1 MTGGLSRMDLSVPG
15 ATPGK
20 LASIDQWGD
29 IRWDSMERAFHGASN
44 MEYNA
49 ADSPDLSR
57 VTDMRDMFYEASSF
71 NGNLSSWDVSSV
83 NRMDYMFY
91 TASSFNGNLSSWDVS
106 SVNRMDGMFSHAS
119 SFNGNLSS
127 WDVSSVNR
135 MEHMFS
141 RATDFNGNISSWN
154 ASSVNRMDYMFSG
167 ASSFNGSLSGW
178 DVSSVTDMTGT
189 FSQASDFNQPLDDWN
204 VSSVTRMDHMFNDA
218 PFFNGN
224 LPSWDVSSV
233 NRMDNMFSGASDF
246 NGSISSWNVSSVTR
260 MDSMFSGASDF
271 NGNVSSWN
279 VSSVTRMNGMF
290 SGASSFNGSISSW
303 NVSSVISMSG
313 MFNNASSF
321 DQNLGKWYVVL
332 NSTATDGPGI
342 VGGMSAQN
350 AFLNAHNSTYGI
362 GTGPDSDHFE
372 ITGGNLL
379 NLTSVDPGQDAYTA
393 NVTASGDDVFE
404 SGNNWRL
411 LEVTASSPNLAPTVR
426 AGPDLV
432 LAEGA
437 EFALGGS
444 ATDPNGDDL
453 TYSWSQDPESPAV
466 AFSNA
471 SSPVAAITLP
481 QVEEDATVTL
491 TLTAS
496 DTSSASASDSLTLSI
511 RETGSAFLTTWSVTG
526 TGTTVSIPTE
536 GSYGIVWGDGRADTV
551 TGTGTQSH
559 TYPAAGEY
567 QVAMTGGLSRMDLS
581 ASGATPGKLASIDQ
595 WGGIGWTSMEG
606 AFQEASSMEYGAA
619 DAPDLSG
626 VTNMGHMFEAASSF
640 NGNISGW
647 DVSSVTDMNSMFIE
661 APSFNQSLNAW
672 DVSSVTDMNSMF
684 AEANSFNG
692 NISGWDVSSVTLMDG
707 MFHNAPFN
715 QPLNAW
721 NVSSVTGMTFMF
733 SGTTFNQNISA
744 WDVSSATGMD
754 GMFSGASSFN
764 QPLNAWNVSSATG
777 MGHMFSGASS
787 FNGNVSSWDVSSATG
802 MDGMFEGASSFNGN
816 VSAWDVS
823 KVGTMT
829 DMFSGASSFD
839 QNLGSWYVVPADT
852 AYDASEGTLNV
863 TTVSAQNAFLDG
875 HEPEYGIGA
884 GGNPTLFNMT
894 GGALMFEAAPDAG
907 QYSVNITASG
917 DDVFGTGNHRVYNVT
932 VTGAPIG
939 VTDGTPPEILAARA
953 TARNAIAVTFS
964 EDVDADSTDGSG
976 WSITGNDAG
985 TLTVQSNTD
994 PAGSSSTMNL
1004 TLSGNLPDTAPDLRL
1019 AYAAPA
1025 TGGITDTASPANP
1038 LGSQTVEVGD
1048 GIPPVVESA
1057 RATSPTGITLTMSE
1071 IVNSSGTGPNGFA
1084 VSTTGTAVTVS
1095 SIGGSNSDTLVLTLS
1110 GSISDADTITV
1121 SYGTGDVRDL
1131 ASNPLAGFSGRTVDT
1146 STDITP
1152 PTFVSAT
1159 YSTGNGSLAITF
1171 SEPIGGTANLSQLHV
1186 RESGQSS
1193 GGATLTGASQSVSG
1207 STLTVALTAAQQ
1219 TTLAGL
1225 TTPQLDIDAGAVSDA
1240 NANGIDAS
1248 ADNAITVDDT
1258 TPPTFVSATYSTGS
1272 GLLAITFSEPIGG
1285 TANLSQLHVRE
1296 SGQSSGGATLTG
1308 ASQSVSGSTL
1318 TVALTAAQQ
1327 TTLAGL
1333 ATPQLD
1339 IDAGAVSDA
1348 NSNGIDA
1355 SADNAITVDDTTKPT
1370 FVSATYSTG
1379 NGSLVITFS
1388 EPIGG
1393 TANLS
1398 QLHVRES
1405 GQSSGGATLT
1415 GASQSVSG
1423 STLTVA
1429 LTAAQ
1434 QTTLAGLATPQLDI
1448 DAGAVSDAN
1457 GNGIDASAD
1466 NAITVDDTTKPTFVS
1481 ATYSTGNGLL
1491 AITFSEPI
1499 GGTANLS
1506 QLHVRESGQSSGG
1519 ATLTGASQ
1527 SVSGSTLTVA
1537 LTAAQQTT
1545 LAGLTTPQLDIDA
1558 GAVSDANGNGI
1569 DASADR
1575 AITVDD
1581 TVPPTVQSARATAAN
1596 TIVVTFSE
1604 NVDAGAVNGAGW
1616 SLSGADAGNLT
1627 VTSNTD
1633 PGGSSDALT
1642 LTLSG
1647 SLQDTAPDL
1656 ILTYAVPASGGI
1668 TDTANPA
1675 NPLGSQTV
1683 EVGDGIPPAVESA
1696 RATSPTGI
1704 TLTMSEIVNS
1714 SGTGPNGFAVST
1726 TGTAVT
1732 VSSIGGSN
1740 SDTLV
1745 LTLSGSISDAD
1756 TITVSYGTGDVRD
1769 LASNPLAGFSGRT
1782 VDTSTDIT
1790 PPTVKSATL
1799 DSETGVLVIT
1809 FSETVDTSSVEPA
1822 RLFINGSGWAGRV
1835 QLTGAVVTTASDS
1848 AAVSINLTGQQLGS
1862 VSEPAPS
1869 LSLDVGAGAVSDT
1882 AGNPIAESP
1891 GNLLT
1896 RGDRTGPA
1904 PTITTAATS
1913 PTNLDTIEFAVDFG
1927 EPIDAGTFGPE
1938 DILAQGGTASSPL
1951 SADGQGKNFTF
1962 TVGGIAEGRL
1972 TVGIPEG
1979 AVKDLAGN
1987 NSTES
1992 NPIVIDVD
2000 QTPPYIVA
2008 AYVIPPGAVSLT
2020 YSEAVGVGTLD
2031 GTGFALSGGGDVTAN
2046 TDPGLGSG
2054 IITLTVTGA
2063 AAGNVTYDEGAGTVA
2078 DRAGNG
2084 AKTDAVP
2091 LIDITDE
2098 AVIVP
2103 IGIPRY
2109 EAPPGVSTAGAPPG
2123 GLPPVIIAHG
2133 PLSLNFSQVLV
2144 SNGTANSARLSDSAV
2159 NLTATV
2165 GGVRITV
2172 SLPANTT
2179 ATGDSSWDGLFS
2191 LPAPSGAAPPAPGQ
2205 STVHTKRVTFS
2216 VGADTTLHVDRAVRI
2231 LVPGEGGR
2239 NVFFSGPDGAPRAVP
2254 ECVFG
2259 DSQEGADAGLTAGGD
2274 CHIDVGRDL
2283 AIWTRHLSHW
2293 GTYHAGPRVI
2303 EQEPE
2308 TESEAP
2314 ADDTATAAGGSGS
2327 GSRGGG
2333 GGGSGGGGGGGA
2345 PAAIITDVRIYSV
2358 SWDCAAGSVAVTA
2371 GPDTDQLSVNIR
2383 TSSVGERP
2391 VVRAGGELPGTRSFT
2406 SAIAGADEFAVVEAS
2421 LAYEGDQVITKIV
2434 NMGQCTGTAVFDR
2447 YEPPQTALRPEPEP
2461 RELCRDGREPALRD
2475 GNELLCLFP
2484 GTFEVLAERGW
2495 NLARP

>member
-1 MTGGLSRMDLSVPG
+1 
-15 ATPGK
+15 
-20 LASIDQWGD
+20 
-29 IRWDSMERAFHGASN
+29 

-71 NGNLSSWDVSSV
+71 NGNLSGWNVSSV

-127 WDVSSVNR
+127 WDVSSVTR
-135 MEHMFS
+135 MDHMFS

-178 DVSSVTDMTGT
+178 NVSSVTDMTGT

-246 NGSISSWNVSSVTR
+246 NGNISSWNVSSVTR

-271 NGNVSSWN
+271 NGNISSWN

-342 VGGMSAQN
+342 VGGISAQN

-411 LEVTASSPNLAPTVR
+411 LEVTASSTNLAPTVR

-787 FNGNVSSWDVSSATG
+787 FNGNVSSWNVSSVTG

-816 VSAWDVS
+816 ISAWDVS

-953 TARNAIAVTFS
+953 TARNAITVTFS
-964 EDVDADSTDGSG
+964 EDVDADSTGGSG

-985 TLTVQSNTD
+985 TLAVQSNTD

-1004 TLSGNLPDTAPDLRL
+1004 TLSGNLPDTAPDLSL

-1025 TGGITDTASPANP
+1025 TGGITDTANPANP
-1038 LGSQTVEVGD
+1038 LGNQTVEVGD

-1110 GSISDADTITV
+1110 GSISDADTIMV
-1121 SYGTGDVRDL
+1121 SYGGGDVRDL

-1159 YSTGNGSLAITF
+1159 YSTGNGSLAITFSEPIGGTANLSKLHVRESGQSSGGATLTGASQSVSGSTLTVTLTAAQQTTLAGLATPQLDIDAGAVSDANSNGIDASADNAITVDDTTPPTFVSATYSTGNGSLVITF

-1240 NANGIDAS
+1240 ND
-1248 ADNAITVDDT
+1248 
-1258 TPPTFVSATYSTGS
+1258 
-1272 GLLAITFSEPIGG
+1272 
-1285 TANLSQLHVRE
+1285 
-1296 SGQSSGGATLTG
+1296 
-1308 ASQSVSGSTL
+1308 
-1318 TVALTAAQQ
+1318 
-1327 TTLAGL
+1327 
-1333 ATPQLD
+1333 
-1339 IDAGAVSDA
+1339 
-1348 NSNGIDA
+1348 
-1355 SADNAITVDDTTKPT
+1355 
-1370 FVSATYSTG
+1370 
-1379 NGSLVITFS
+1379 
-1388 EPIGG
+1388 
-1393 TANLS
+1393 
-1398 QLHVRES
+1398 
-1405 GQSSGGATLT
+1405 
-1415 GASQSVSG
+1415 
-1423 STLTVA
+1423 
-1429 LTAAQ
+1429 
-1434 QTTLAGLATPQLDI
+1434 
-1448 DAGAVSDAN
+1448 
-1457 GNGIDASAD
+1457 
-1466 NAITVDDTTKPTFVS
+1466 
-1481 ATYSTGNGLL
+1481 
-1491 AITFSEPI
+1491 
-1499 GGTANLS
+1499 
-1506 QLHVRESGQSSGG
+1506 
-1519 ATLTGASQ
+1519 
-1527 SVSGSTLTVA
+1527 
-1537 LTAAQQTT
+1537 
-1545 LAGLTTPQLDIDA
+1545 
-1558 GAVSDANGNGI
+1558 NGI

-1581 TVPPTVQSARATAAN
+1581 TVPPTVQSARATAN

-1675 NPLGSQTV
+1675 NPLGNQTV
-1683 EVGDGIPPAVESA
+1683 EVGDGIPPVVESA

-1704 TLTMSEIVNS
+1704 TLEMSEDVTDDSAAPGDFTVTGVASSPTVQSVAASGGTVTLGLTAAMTNSDSPALAYAQS
-1714 SGTGPNGFAVST
+1714 SGF
-1726 TGTAVT
+1726 
-1732 VSSIGGSN
+1732 I
-1740 SDTLV
+1740 L
-1745 LTLSGSISDAD
+1745 DA
-1756 TITVSYGTGDVRD
+1756 S
-1769 LASNPLAGFSGRT
+1769 SNPLAGFSGRA

-1862 VSEPAPS
+1862 VSEPTPS

-1913 PTNLDTIEFAVDFG
+1913 PTNLDAIEFAVDFG

-1992 NPIVIDVD
+1992 NLIVIDVD
-2000 QTPPYIVA
+2000 QTAPHIVA

-2020 YSEAVGVGTLD
+2020 YSEAVGAGTLD
-2031 GTGFALSGGGDVTAN
+2031 GTGFALPGGGDVTAN

-2063 AAGNVTYDEGAGTVA
+2063 AAGSVTYDEGAGTVA

-2091 LIDITDE
+2091 LTDITDE

-2109 EAPPGVSTAGAPPG
+2109 EAPPEVSTAGVPPS

-2133 PLSLNFSQVLV
+2133 PLSLNFSQVLD

-2179 ATGDSSWDGLFS
+2179 ATGDSSWDGLFG

-2205 STVHTKRVTFS
+2205 STVHTKRVAFS

-2254 ECVFG
+2254 ECAFG

-2314 ADDTATAAGGSGS
+2314 ADDVATAAGGSGS
-2327 GSRGGG
+2327 GS
-2333 GGGSGGGGGGGA
+2333 GGGSGGGRRRRRRGRRWRSPRRDHNRRAHLLGIMGLRGGQRRGDGRAGHGPALGEHKDELGRRAARRPGGRRAARNPILHVGHCRRRRVRRGGGEPRVRGRSGDNEDSQHGAVRRNRRFRQVRAAADCA
-2345 PAAIITDVRIYSV
+2345 PAGTRAEGAVQGRARAGPPRRERAPLPLPRNLRCPCGEGLEPGPALTM
-2358 SWDCAAGSVAVTA
+2358 WPAAG
-2371 GPDTDQLSVNIR
+2371 G
-2383 TSSVGERP
+2383 
-2391 VVRAGGELPGTRSFT
+2391 
-2406 SAIAGADEFAVVEAS
+2406 S
-2421 LAYEGDQVITKIV
+2421 L
-2434 NMGQCTGTAVFDR
+2434 
-2447 YEPPQTALRPEPEP
+2447 
-2461 RELCRDGREPALRD
+2461 
-2475 GNELLCLFP
+2475 
-2484 GTFEVLAERGW
+2484 
-2495 NLARP
+2495 